1 MARLFPSVVSNVVL
15 VLVAVPPEDNQGN
28 EVHTDFTAKVQRLVD
43 KINTVHPSLVRY
55 FPRRMDFS
63 ERTALF
69 SVADVLVNS
78 AVGNFTQ

>member
-1 MARLFPSVVSNVVL
+1 V
-15 VLVAVPPEDNQGN
+15 Q
-28 EVHTDFTAKVQRLVD
+28 VQRLVD
-43 KINTVHPSLVRY
+43 KINAVHPSLVRY